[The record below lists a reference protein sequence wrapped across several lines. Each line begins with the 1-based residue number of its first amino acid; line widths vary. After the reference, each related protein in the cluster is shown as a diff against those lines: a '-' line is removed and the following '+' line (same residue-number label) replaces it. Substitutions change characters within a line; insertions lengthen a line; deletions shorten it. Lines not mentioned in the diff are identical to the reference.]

1 MRRVGGTLYKAV
13 VTTKIRLR
21 LDCFTTYCKK
31 LTRQFDDWT
40 TIFCSHLRLDDNVSI
55 VLTTTSE
62 TAARPTDNECSSVGR
77 TLLSDTS
84 VGDERTVVSQVTRG
98 VAGQG
103 PVDEGCYLKH
113 DLLLHRK

>member
-1 MRRVGGTLYKAV
+1 M
-13 VTTKIRLR
+13 
-21 LDCFTTYCKK
+21 
-31 LTRQFDDWT
+31 
-40 TIFCSHLRLDDNVSI
+40 SI

-103 PVDEGCYLKH
+103 PVDDSRNFEQDALP
-113 DLLLHRK
+113 HRKPVYVNLAQQR